1 MAKAKQLIDIYEHD
15 SGLFDARGDIA
26 PGREHYY
33 YTKGAYELA
42 ANNTAEAE
50 ALFRKAIRYGYA
62 SDGYSGLLEIYRRK
76 GNIDSVAHFSYQYEA
91 AQDSLHHAMQIDAIH
106 RYAALYNYSHSE
118 KVAQDAIEQALRA
131 RSLAV
136 MLLACLLCGILLS
149 FYVFYQGKKKK
160 RAAFQKL
167 QDELSV
173 VKMEKMNAVE
183 ELSSLKSKD
192 YKGLAQKKEEKIR
205 ELNLHIEKLS
215 HGISRQGG
223 HGAADQLKRSKIVSV
238 FHKKDASQ
246 GAIATPTVAEWDLLE
261 TQARQEIPG
270 IFNFLCKDGLLSP
283 LELHVCLLIL
293 MDFPDSSI
301 VNLTN
306 SSAQT
311 VSKAKAR
318 ANDKLFK
325 EKGARTL
332 RINLKQKLHS
342 RR

>member
-1 MAKAKQLIDIYEHD
+1 MEELICLNGQKVVI
-15 SGLFDARGDIA
+15 F
-26 PGREHYY
+26 
-33 YTKGAYELA
+33 
-42 ANNTAEAE
+42 
-50 ALFRKAIRYGYA
+50 
-62 SDGYSGLLEIYRRK
+62 
-76 GNIDSVAHFSYQYEA
+76 HFC
-91 AQDSLHHAMQIDAIH
+91 
-106 RYAALYNYSHSE
+106 
-118 KVAQDAIEQALRA
+118 LRV

-149 FYVFYQGKKKK
+149 FYVFYQGKKK
-160 RAAFQKL
+160 RAAFLKL

-205 ELNLHIEKLS
+205 ELSLHIEKLF
-215 HGISRQGG
+215 HGIPRQGG

-238 FHKKDASQ
+238 FHKKDASL
-246 GAIATPTVAEWDLLE
+246 GAIAAPTAAEWDLLE

-283 LELHVCLLIL
+283 LELHACLLIL
-293 MDFPDSSI
+293 LDFPDRSI
-301 VNLTN
+301 VSLTN

-318 ANDKLFK
+318 ANEKLFK

-332 RINLKQKLHS
+332 RINLKQMLSS